1 MSPPGLALCDRMASA
16 GYSRNNL
23 VIFSSVN
30 YGFRDMASNWLCSLD
45 RLGIKNYILFAQDER
60 VPGPHT

>member
-1 MSPPGLALCDRMASA
+1 MASA